1 MISSKNRRAKP
12 AVGTSLIRQAIAAA
26 TAVLAAPA
34 SAQRVAIRPGA
45 SAASDPGEVAFT
57 WLGVTHWL
65 METPVGGALLDAY
78 LSRPPFPANGT
89 TEEGL
94 GALRSLLA
102 TARPGR
108 IRWIFIGHSHSDH
121 AVDAGAFAAET
132 GAIVV
137 GSATTCFV
145 AQAGGLDPR
154 RCRIVDDG
162 DTLRFG
168 RLEVVVLRTPHT
180 APSTPGLGRYEVLTA
195 PPPRASG
202 GPNGGALSF
211 LFRLRASRGPARLS
225 WLYTNSI
232 AAIDSDDGSGIGF
245 RAGVQALFASVPSPD
260 LWLAAPFLT
269 GPEMGDYLDL
279 IRPRAVLPQHWDGTA
294 PILTDGLAVP
304 FRPPQELAGA
314 FAERGIPLVEQRQY
328 GDRFVL
334 DRSGVTRVE
343 NDRVRLALGIPL
355 DPVDLGE

>member
-1 MISSKNRRAKP
+1 
-12 AVGTSLIRQAIAAA
+12 
-26 TAVLAAPA
+26 
-34 SAQRVAIRPGA
+34 
-45 SAASDPGEVAFT
+45 
-57 WLGVTHWL
+57 

-132 GAIVV
+132 GAVVV

-168 RLEVVVLRTPHT
+168 RRVWSSSHPAYALTRDWELRGSPT
-180 APSTPGLGRYEVLTA
+180 AAARV
-195 PPPRASG
+195 
-202 GPNGGALSF
+202 
-211 LFRLRASRGPARLS
+211 RGP
-225 WLYTNSI
+225 T
-232 AAIDSDDGSGIGF
+232 
-245 RAGVQALFASVPSPD
+245 
-260 LWLAAPFLT
+260 
-269 GPEMGDYLDL
+269 E
-279 IRPRAVLPQHWDGTA
+279 
-294 PILTDGLAVP
+294 
-304 FRPPQELAGA
+304 
-314 FAERGIPLVEQRQY
+314 
-328 GDRFVL
+328 
-334 DRSGVTRVE
+334 
-343 NDRVRLALGIPL
+343 
-355 DPVDLGE
+355 